1 MPACCRTQQTNRS
14 SSQAE
19 KENKD
24 PNGNRQLIFAVTAAL
39 IVGIICIIVAVYI
52 LRRFGKIKSEQNR
65 YEMEKRESATL
76 EQNEQLLNGGVAHM
90 ESRSAEAQSSISPSE
105 DGHPTTAEG
114 RLNK

>member
-39 IVGIICIIVAVYI
+39 IVGIICIVAVCI
-52 LRRFGKIKSEQNR
+52 LRRFGKMKSAQNR
-65 YEMEKRESATL
+65 YEMEIRESATL
-76 EQNEQLLNGGVAHM
+76 EQNEQLLNGGVAHT
-90 ESRSAEAQSSISPSE
+90 ESRSAEGQSSISPSE

>member
-39 IVGIICIIVAVYI
+39 IVGIICITVCI
-52 LRRFGKIKSEQNR
+52 LRRFGKMKSEQNR

-90 ESRSAEAQSSISPSE
+90 ESRSAEGQSSISPSE